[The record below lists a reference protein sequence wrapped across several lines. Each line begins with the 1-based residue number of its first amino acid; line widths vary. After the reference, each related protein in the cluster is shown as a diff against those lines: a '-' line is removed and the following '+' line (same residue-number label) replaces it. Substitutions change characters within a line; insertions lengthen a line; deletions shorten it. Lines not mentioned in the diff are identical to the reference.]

1 VGIGRGRIR
10 APSLFSPFVTES
22 LDSTTQ
28 KLHAANTSGVTAR
41 RATALAAPNELL
53 GKA

>member
-1 VGIGRGRIR
+1 MEIGQARIR

-28 KLHAANTSGVTAR
+28 KLHAANIRGTAW
-41 RATALAAPNELL
+41 RALALAAPNELL
-53 GKA
+53 GKT